1 MCYSANLLRNTYFLI
16 SGDRCRNPC
25 NVVIQIL
32 GSMKRFSSSL
42 PFLPSFLHSSATS
55 FRSCS
60 PYTFAA
66 LATRSFWNFFLFADA
81 LDMDSVHK
89 NHSGI
94 YQAVIQSL
102 VQDVRK
108 DLLIQFRWNVLTE
121 GIAHR
126 WKL

>member
-16 SGDRCRNPC
+16 SGNRCRN
-25 NVVIQIL
+25 
-32 GSMKRFSSSL
+32 

-66 LATRSFWNFFLFADA
+66 LATRTFWNFFLFADA

>member
-16 SGDRCRNPC
+16 SGNRCRNPC

-32 GSMKRFSSSL
+32 GSMKR
-42 PFLPSFLHSSATS
+42 
-55 FRSCS
+55 S

-66 LATRSFWNFFLFADA
+66 LATRTFWNFFLFADA

>member
-1 MCYSANLLRNTYFLI
+1 
-16 SGDRCRNPC
+16 
-25 NVVIQIL
+25 
-32 GSMKRFSSSL
+32 
-42 PFLPSFLHSSATS
+42 
-55 FRSCS
+55 
-60 PYTFAA
+60 
-66 LATRSFWNFFLFADA
+66 
-81 LDMDSVHK
+81 MDPVHK

-126 WKL
+126 WKLWNLVQLYSSSKTGQ

>member
-1 MCYSANLLRNTYFLI
+1 M
-16 SGDRCRNPC
+16 
-25 NVVIQIL
+25 
-32 GSMKRFSSSL
+32 
-42 PFLPSFLHSSATS
+42 
-55 FRSCS
+55 
-60 PYTFAA
+60 
-66 LATRSFWNFFLFADA
+66 FADA